1 MVDLRWRYW
10 LAKGLLAVAGWLVMW
25 SRRATRAAHRLY
37 FGDGEHAA
45 F

>member
-1 MVDLRWRYW
+1 MVELRWRYW
-10 LAKGLLAVAGWLVMW
+10 LAKGLLTMAGWLVVW
-25 SRRATRAAHRLY
+25 SRRATRAAHAVY